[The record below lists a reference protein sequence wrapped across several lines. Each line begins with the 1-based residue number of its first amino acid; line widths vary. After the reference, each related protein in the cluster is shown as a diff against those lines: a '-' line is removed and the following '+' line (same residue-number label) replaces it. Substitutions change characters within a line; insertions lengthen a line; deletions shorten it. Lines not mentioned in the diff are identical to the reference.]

1 MQKILLPII
10 CFTASLFAFDTRTHV
25 WIAQEVI
32 NDLTDN
38 GKVTIAPFGEF
49 DVDPAL
55 SNAILQN
62 RRIYRMANIGPDGFP
77 DVIGGQVTVHPGLED
92 GYIDDDTTT
101 LVEGWKSD
109 TWFKWILQQA
119 QTPQERAF
127 AYGYL
132 AHGAADVFAHTY
144 VNMYSGDIFDMNDGE
159 TDVEKRHIFL
169 EKFISDRLP
178 PFKDMHGET
187 IGEAYE
193 LVAVD
198 DELPVAF
205 IKNSLL
211 MNEEVAAQYALSST
225 ANYLAKMYEFR
236 QKIAQLDDDD
246 TETTVANDLALAQEE
261 CSSDWYP
268 GKYLFSIFTSQDEA
282 CRQQTYLSQKIEA
295 LKSIK
300 SQFSLS
306 DYSFKK
312 AWLAQINHAIDA
324 YIKTSSRMSRGFMEL
339 ESDTYTELSEWI
351 TCYGTSF
358 TDPSTIAAKTVENGC
373 AISGQIMSELAF
385 LDDVQEKTDFTLLS
399 ELKSEVKTLST
410 GLGAEIVDLIGVA
423 ALEIVTVREQP
434 VSEASLNEQFGQ
446 DQSEKHLLLV
456 DDIAQRVKV
465 EMALNMNGELNPEM
479 YHVLYNAV
487 VLSKL
492 ALLDAQQ
499 LNALINRAGVGAS
512 YKFVASQDEPFNIL
526 FNSTRTIDGN
536 HQWLF
541 QAPPYPRREG
551 FDDTAEHFYGYDN
564 DELHGFKLFESEELR
579 FAVFNKIFKGPLS
592 LGLETPQVIHQTAIL
607 ADGYPFVSCAE
618 NPFPDGIDDKRCDA
632 FALDTDNATIPA
644 EENQNWWDAFILY
657 LKEVILAYLLDLVG
671 EEHIISTSET
681 NETIEVITTVPDSG
695 ITF

>member
-1 MQKILLPII
+1 MHKILLPII

-25 WIAQEVI
+25 WIAQEVL
-32 NDLTDN
+32 NDLADD
-38 GKVTIAPFGEF
+38 GKITIAPFGEF

-55 SNAILQN
+55 SDAILQN

-77 DVIGGQVTVHPGLED
+77 DVIGGQVTVHPGLEE
-92 GYIDDDTTT
+92 GYIDDDTAT
-101 LVEGWKSD
+101 LVQGWKSD
-109 TWFKWILQQA
+109 TWFKWVLQHA

-178 PFKDMHGET
+178 PFKNVQGET
-187 IGEAYE
+187 IGEAHA

-198 DELPVAF
+198 DELPVGF
-205 IKNSLL
+205 IKETLL
-211 MNEEVAAQYALSST
+211 MNEEVAAQYALSGT

-246 TETTVANDLALAQEE
+246 TETTLADDLALAQQE

-282 CRQQTYLSQKIEA
+282 CQQQTFLSQKLED
-295 LKSIK
+295 LNSIK
-300 SQFSLS
+300 AQFTLS
-306 DYSFKK
+306 GYSFKD
-312 AWLAQINHAIDA
+312 AWLKQVDHAVDA
-324 YIKTSSRMSRGFMEL
+324 YIKTSSRMNRGFMEL
-339 ESDTYTELSEWI
+339 ESDTYSELSEWI

-358 TDPSTIAAKTVENGC
+358 TDPTTIGARAVENGC
-373 AISGQIMSELAF
+373 AVSGQISSELAF
-385 LDDVQEKTDFTLLS
+385 LDDVEEKTNFTLLS
-399 ELKSEVKTLST
+399 GLKSEVKTLSA
-410 GLGAEIVDLIGVA
+410 GLGAEIVDLVGVA
-423 ALEIVTVREQP
+423 ALEIVTVREQA
-434 VSEASLNEQFGQ
+434 VSEASLNEQFGL
-446 DQSEKHLLLV
+446 DQSEKHLLLI
-456 DDIAQRVKV
+456 DDIAQRVKI
-465 EMALNMNGELNPEM
+465 EMALNMNGELNPQM

-492 ALLDAQQ
+492 TLLDAQQ
-499 LNALINRAGVGAS
+499 LNELINRAGIAAG
-512 YKFVASQDEPFNIL
+512 YRFVASADEPFNIL
-526 FNSTRTIDGN
+526 FNSTKTIDGN

-551 FDDTAEHFYGYDN
+551 FDDTTAHFYGYPN
-564 DELHGFKLFESEELR
+564 DDLHGFKLFESQDLR
-579 FAVFNKIFKGPLS
+579 FGVFNKIFKGPLS
-592 LGLETPQVIHQTAIL
+592 LGLETPGVIHQTAVL

-618 NPFPDGIDDKRCDA
+618 NPFPDGVDDKRCDT
-632 FALDTDNATIPA
+632 FALDTGAAATLP
-644 EENQNWWDAFILY
+644 EGQESWWDSFLRY
-657 LKEVILAYLLDLVG
+657 LKDVILAYFYDLVG
-671 EEHIISTSET
+671 EENIIATTET
-681 NETIEVITTVPDSG
+681 NETIEIITTVPDSG